1 MKYLLLIL
9 MINALSLF
17 GQSSYTIWTDEIAL
31 NGLFG
36 KTISFH
42 NDKILISSR
51 YSWSGPFRSG
61 TAFIYTW
68 NGAEWIKEYKF
79 LNTGLNGDGFGYCTE
94 WDNDTII
101 VSSPRYNFEDD
112 TEAGIIY
119 FYTYNTA
126 SNKWEVNFSLSAS
139 DTVDIN
145 GFGFEFI
152 KKKDRLIVTAIST
165 RIENYSYSGAVYY
178 FEKNDSTWEQ
188 KQRIN
193 SINLEHNEG
202 FGFSIAM
209 NEEFLIIS
217 APGEGEDDF
226 GAVYT
231 YRYEN
236 GEWKYES
243 KLTVNS
249 PYLEQ
254 QFGTKVLLDG
264 DELFISEPGVIAWW
278 NTYSGSVYVY
288 KREDNT
294 WKLKQTIHEKE
305 LASSS
310 RFGAG
315 LAKYGDS
322 LFVGAPYSVS
332 VDPNVH
338 TGVVF
343 MYTKQ
348 GDEWVQEKIFYPE
361 EGGENS
367 FFGDEIEVN
376 ENFIAIGAPEYRI
389 SGIPKGAV
397 YVFPKAATSVEV
409 ESGLNPT
416 EFVLEQN
423 YPNPFNPVTTI
434 KYSIPA
440 VGTRHG
446 VSVKLKVYDILGNE
460 VATLVNEQKTAGTYE
475 VNFNA
480 SNLSSGVY
488 FYKLQAGNFVQTKKL
503 MLLR

>member
-1 MKYLLLIL
+1 M
-9 MINALSLF
+9 
-17 GQSSYTIWTDEIAL
+17 
-31 NGLFG
+31 
-36 KTISFH
+36 
-42 NDKILISSR
+42 
-51 YSWSGPFRSG
+51 
-61 TAFIYTW
+61 
-68 NGAEWIKEYKF
+68 
-79 LNTGLNGDGFGYCTE
+79 
-94 WDNDTII
+94 
-101 VSSPRYNFEDD
+101 
-112 TEAGIIY
+112 
-119 FYTYNTA
+119 
-126 SNKWEVNFSLSAS
+126 
-139 DTVDIN
+139 
-145 GFGFEFI
+145 
-152 KKKDRLIVTAIST
+152 
-165 RIENYSYSGAVYY
+165 
-178 FEKNDSTWEQ
+178 
-188 KQRIN
+188 
-193 SINLEHNEG
+193 EHNEG
-202 FGFSIAM
+202 FGFSLAM
-209 NEEFLIIS
+209 NEELLIIS
-217 APGEGEDDF
+217 APYEGEDDF

-264 DELFISEPGVIAWW
+264 DELFISEPAGIAWW

-348 GDEWVQEKIFYPE
+348 GDDWVQEKIFYPE
-361 EGGENS
+361 DGGEGS
-367 FFGDEIEVN
+367 MFGDEIEVN

-397 YVFPKAATSVEV
+397 YVFPKSATSVEA
-409 ESGLNPT
+409 ENGLNPT

-423 YPNPFNPVTTI
+423 YPNPFNPTTSIEYTVPSSEYVT
-434 KYSIPA
+434 
-440 VGTRHG
+440 
-446 VSVKLKVYDILGNE
+446 LKVYDILGNE
-460 VATLVNEQKTAGTYE
+460 VATIVNEQKQAGTYE

-480 SNLSSGVY
+480 GNLSSGLY
-488 FYKLQAGNFVQTKKL
+488 IYKLQAGKFSQVRKM
-503 MLLR
+503 MLLK

>member
-1 MKYLLLIL
+1 MKYLVLIL
-9 MINALSLF
+9 MINSLSLF
-17 GQSSYTIWTDEIAL
+17 GQSYFKIWTDEIAEG
-31 NGLFG
+31 GLFG
-36 KTISFH
+36 ETISLQ
-42 NDKILISSR
+42 NNKMLISSR

-68 NGAEWIKEYKF
+68 NGAEWKKEYKF
-79 LNTGLNGDGFGYCTE
+79 LNTGLHGDSFGYCTA
-94 WDNDTII
+94 WNKDTIL
-101 VSSPRYNFEDD
+101 VSSPVYDFDNDND
-112 TEAGIIY
+112 AGIVY
-119 FYTYNTA
+119 FYIFNNIT
-126 SNKWEVNFSLSAS
+126 NKWEEKFSLKAEDS
-139 DTVDIN
+139 VNVN
-145 GFGFEFI
+145 GFGASFI
-152 KKKDRLIVTAIST
+152 KNKDRLIVGAPDTKANSIT
-165 RIENYSYSGAVYY
+165 LSGAVYY
-178 FEKNDSTWEQ
+178 FEKKDSTWEQ
-188 KQRIN
+188 KQRITSLN
-193 SINLEHNEG
+193 MEHYEF
-202 FGFSIAM
+202 FGLSLAM
-209 NEEFLIIS
+209 NDEYLIIS
-217 APGEGEDDF
+217 APNEGEDDF

-243 KLTVNS
+243 RITVNS

-264 DELFISEPGVIAWW
+264 DELFISEPAGIAWW

-348 GDEWVQEKIFYPE
+348 GDDWVREKIFYPE
-361 EGGENS
+361 DGDESS
-367 FFGDEIEVN
+367 FFGEEIEVN

-389 SGIPKGAV
+389 SGISKGAV
-397 YVFPKAATSVEV
+397 YVFPKSATSVEA
-409 ESGLNPT
+409 EKGLNPS

-423 YPNPFNPVTTI
+423 YPNPFNPTTSIEYTIPSNEYVT
-434 KYSIPA
+434 
-440 VGTRHG
+440 
-446 VSVKLKVYDILGNE
+446 LKVYDILGNE
-460 VATLVNEQKTAGTYE
+460 VATIVNEQKQAGTFE

-480 SNLSSGVY
+480 GNLSSGLY
-488 FYKLQAGNFVQTKKL
+488 IYKIQAGTHSQVRK
-503 MLLR
+503 MLLLK